1 MSSPSLQE
9 LNRLRQSGSG
19 PVPQEAELRNRLQ
32 AAATE
37 AKRRLDAF
45 KSQLV
50 LAEERDEVGSG
61 GKVLHARD
69 AFEALVALGVGAF
82 LRDLPLDKA
91 LHKAAGFESARYKR
105 QLLDCACAKRVFA
118 FIEGALVTTW
128 TGQVR
133 GPMPPTTSHHPPDL
147 TTGVT
152 SNQGKVWRKLR
163 PCIYVDM

>member
-1 MSSPSLQE
+1 MSSPSAQE

-19 PVPQEAELRNRLQ
+19 PVPQETELRNRLQ

-37 AKRRLDAF
+37 AKRRLDVF

-50 LAEERDEVGSG
+50 LAEERDEAGG

-133 GPMPPTTSHHPPDL
+133 GPITYQ
-147 TTGVT
+147 V
-152 SNQGKVWRKLR
+152 
-163 PCIYVDM
+163 